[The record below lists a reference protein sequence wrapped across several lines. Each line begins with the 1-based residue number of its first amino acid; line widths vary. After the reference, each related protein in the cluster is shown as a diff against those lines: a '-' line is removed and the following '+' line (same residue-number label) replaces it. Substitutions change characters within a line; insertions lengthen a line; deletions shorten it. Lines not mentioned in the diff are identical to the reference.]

1 MESITIA
8 IIVSLST
15 LAGVYLG
22 SRRSEPKQTTKEIVP
37 QETNPIQELFNLDDD
52 NDVRAFKDLQ
62 KALNWNG
69 KAPDEE

>member
-1 MESITIA
+1 MESIIIA

-22 SRRSEPKQTTKEIVP
+22 SRRSEPKQQVIP
-37 QETNPIQELFNLDDD
+37 QENPIQELFNLEDESDLK
-52 NDVRAFKDLQ
+52 AFNDLQ

-69 KAPDEE
+69 KAQDEE

>member
-1 MESITIA
+1 MESIIIA

-22 SRRSEPKQTTKEIVP
+22 SRRSEHKQTKEIVP

-52 NDVRAFKDLQ
+52 NDIRAFKDLQ

-69 KAPDEE
+69 KAQDEE

>member
-1 MESITIA
+1 MESIIIA

-22 SRRSEPKQTTKEIVP
+22 SRRSEPKQPQVIP
-37 QETNPIQELFNLDDD
+37 QENPIQELFNLEDESDLK
-52 NDVRAFKDLQ
+52 AFSDLQ

-69 KAPDEE
+69 KAQDEE